1 MKRRVARAYAWT
13 RNKPGKWRVAPREGC
28 TRNYGCHNRWRRL
41 EEGMEVTMPAVTA
54 ETLTLPRLPHP
65 GPELVDRPVV
75 SVTTAPSGLEG
86 EGFPVRRAFAGVD
99 LGILDPF
106 VHMDQM
112 GEVDYGPGEPK
123 GTPWHPH
130 RGVRDRHLHDRR
142 HPAAPGLQRRRRPHH
157 RRRYAVDDRGF
168 RSDSH

>member
-86 EGFPVRRAFAGVD
+86 EALASA
-99 LGILDPF
+99 
-106 VHMDQM
+106 
-112 GEVDYGPGEPK
+112 
-123 GTPWHPH
+123 PW
-130 RGVRDRHLHDRR
+130 VRDRHLHDRR
-142 HPAAPGLQRRRRPHH
+142 HLAPSGLQRRRRPHH
-157 RRRYAVDDRGF
+157 RRRYAVDDSRF